1 MQPTFVT
8 RDYIEKE
15 AISFSTTIFPKLFIA
30 YIFKRADIADTADSI
45 AMATDKIRV
54 NEIQRHLAGL

>member
-1 MQPTFVT
+1 MMQPTFVT
-8 RDYIEKE
+8 RHYIEKE
-15 AISFSTTIFPKLFIA
+15 AISFSTTMFPKLFSA
-30 YIFKRADIADTADSI
+30 YVFKRADIADSI